1 MGPAGME
8 EMTEQLR
15 GLFGQMGSAKR
26 KTRKLKITEA
36 LKLLVEEEA
45 AKLVNED
52 DIRTQALHNAEQNG
66 IVFID
71 EIDKVTSRSEGR
83 GAEVSRQGV
92 QRALLPL

>member
-15 GLFGQMGSAKR
+15 GMFGQMGQGKR
-26 KTRKLKITEA
+26 KTRKLKIGEA
-36 LKLLVEEEA
+36 MRLLVDEEA

-52 DIRTQALHNAEQNG
+52 EIRAQAITNAEQNG

-71 EIDKVTSRSEGR
+71 EIDKVATRSEAQGSD
-83 GAEVSRQGV
+83 VSR
-92 QRALLPL
+92 